1 MRPLK
6 LVMSAFGPYAGQTVI
21 DFSKLGEQGLYL
33 ITGDT
38 GAGKT
43 VIFDAVSYALYGQTS
58 GGVRDAN
65 MLRSQYADADTP
77 TFVELE
83 FSFRGKCYRVKRN
96 PEYRRPS
103 KRGGS
108 MTKEK
113 AGAELYYPDGRVP
126 VTRMSDVDK
135 SIVELLGLNHKQFT
149 QITMIAQGQFRKF
162 LDTNTDERSKIFRD
176 LFHTYF
182 FQQLQDRLK
191 QDAAAKRNEF
201 AEQQRRSEQ
210 ALNGISCIY
219 PAYTEKLQSFAAR
232 HYEGCVKEVLALVDT
247 IITLDEKEQQQVAAA
262 AAIMTKNLTAL
273 QDSLSAI
280 DKKQQLEKYMQ
291 TTEVRIAGMQKQ
303 LEQEAAA
310 AVQRQEALQKL
321 EAEVSEAQ
329 KGEVELA
336 QMQTERQ
343 QLAARQRELR
353 QLQEM
358 QQRYQSQEVALLQ
371 KRQEYK
377 QACDNFNHLNELSD
391 ACFDRFLGA
400 QAGLLAHDKLKPG
413 KPCPVC
419 GSCEHPQ
426 PVQLAQDAPTEN
438 DVEQARAKAEAAQKI
453 RDGLIGEGKALKEH
467 LELDKTLLLGKGVE
481 LLGCDD
487 LKLIAERAQAELK
500 DVNNK
505 ITSLRLKMGF
515 LQEKVEQYRKLAR
528 TLEQQKA
535 ADKQAEAAAQNLR
548 QQLAGAEGQLQ
559 ELKKQLAG
567 AEGQLQ
573 ELKKQLAEQNEL
585 LTDVDEQE
593 LQQEHEKLL
602 AQQRELELQDKRL
615 YAAIKNNQRIKQ
627 EVSGYEA
634 RRAACEAEYSLI
646 NSLSATLNGTLTG
659 KKRVNLETY
668 VQMHY
673 FDKILQRANV
683 RLLHMS
689 RGQYELCRDKMQDA
703 DSKTGNSKTG
713 LDLEVKDYYS
723 GNLRSVKTL
732 SGGESFMASLALA
745 LGLADEVQSCAGG
758 IQLDTMFVDEGFG
771 SLDDSSLQQA
781 IATLQGLSEGHRL
794 VGIIS
799 HVHDLQEMIDKKILV
814 RKKRGLQGTGS
825 EVALVVD

>member
-6 LVMSAFGPYAGQTVI
+6 LVMSAFGPYATQTVI

-65 MLRSQYADADTP
+65 MLRSQYADTDTP

-83 FSFRGKCYRVKRN
+83 FSFHGKCYRVKRN
-96 PEYRRPS
+96 PEYRRPA
-103 KRGGS
+103 KRGSG

-182 FQQLQDRLK
+182 FQQLQDKLK

-201 AEQQRRSEQ
+201 IEQQRRSEQ
-210 ALNGISCIY
+210 ALNGICCAY
-219 PAYTEKLQSFAAR
+219 PAYTEQLQSFAMR
-232 HYEGCVKEVLALVDT
+232 HYEGCVDEVLALVDT
-247 IITLDEKEQQQVAAA
+247 LIALDEKEQQQVAAVETA
-262 AAIMTKNLTAL
+262 AAKEVSAL
-273 QDSLSAI
+273 QESLGALA
-280 DKKQQLEKYMQ
+280 KKQQLLQAIQ
-291 TTEVRIAGMQKQ
+291 TTEARIARMQQ
-303 LEQEAAA
+303 QIEQEAAA
-310 AVQRQEALQKL
+310 SVQRQEALQKL
-321 EAEVSEAQ
+321 EADVNKAQ

-336 QMQTERQ
+336 QLQAERQ

-353 QLQEM
+353 QLNEM
-358 QQRYQSQEVALLQ
+358 QQRYQNQEVELLQ
-371 KRQEYK
+371 KRKEYK
-377 QACDNFNHLNELSD
+377 RASEEYEHFNKLSD

-438 DVEQARAKAEAAQKI
+438 DVEQARAKAETAQKI
-453 RDGLIGEGKALKEH
+453 RDGLIGEGTALNRRLKQ
-467 LELDKTLLLGKGVE
+467 DMTLLIGKGVE

-505 ITSLRLKMGF
+505 ITDLRLKMGF
-515 LQEKVEQYRKLAR
+515 LQEKVEQYHKLAK
-528 TLEQQKA
+528 TLEQQKI
-535 ADKQAEAAAQNLR
+535 ADKQAEAAAQSMR

-559 ELKKQLAG
+559 ELKKQLA
-567 AEGQLQ
+567 QQQ
-573 ELKKQLAEQNEL
+573 ELLV
-585 LTDVDEQE
+585 DVNEQE
-593 LQQEHEKLL
+593 LQQEHAKLL
-602 AQQRELELQDKRL
+602 AQLRELDLQGKRL
-615 YAAIKNNQRIKQ
+615 YSAIEKNRQIKQ

-634 RRAACEAEYSLI
+634 RRAACEAEYSFI

-673 FDKILQRANV
+673 FDKILQRANI
-683 RLLHMS
+683 RLLRMS
-689 RGQYELCRDKMQDA
+689 RGQYELCRDKMQDE

>member
-1 MRPLK
+1 
-6 LVMSAFGPYAGQTVI
+6 
-21 DFSKLGEQGLYL
+21 
-33 ITGDT
+33 
-38 GAGKT
+38 
-43 VIFDAVSYALYGQTS
+43 
-58 GGVRDAN
+58 
-65 MLRSQYADADTP
+65 
-77 TFVELE
+77 
-83 FSFRGKCYRVKRN
+83 
-96 PEYRRPS
+96 
-103 KRGGS
+103 
-108 MTKEK
+108 
-113 AGAELYYPDGRVP
+113 
-126 VTRMSDVDK
+126 
-135 SIVELLGLNHKQFT
+135 
-149 QITMIAQGQFRKF
+149 
-162 LDTNTDERSKIFRD
+162 
-176 LFHTYF
+176 
-182 FQQLQDRLK
+182 
-191 QDAAAKRNEF
+191 
-201 AEQQRRSEQ
+201 
-210 ALNGISCIY
+210 
-219 PAYTEKLQSFAAR
+219 
-232 HYEGCVKEVLALVDT
+232 
-247 IITLDEKEQQQVAAA
+247 
-262 AAIMTKNLTAL
+262 
-273 QDSLSAI
+273 
-280 DKKQQLEKYMQ
+280 
-291 TTEVRIAGMQKQ
+291 
-303 LEQEAAA
+303 
-310 AVQRQEALQKL
+310 
-321 EAEVSEAQ
+321 
-329 KGEVELA
+329 
-336 QMQTERQ
+336 
-343 QLAARQRELR
+343 
-353 QLQEM
+353 M

-377 QACDNFNHLNELSD
+377 RASEEYEHLNKLSD
-391 ACFDRFLGA
+391 ICFDRFLGA

-438 DVEQARAKAEAAQKI
+438 DVEQARAKAEAAQKV
-453 RDGLIGEGKALKEH
+453 RDGLVGEGKALKEH
-467 LELDKTLLLGKGVE
+467 LELDKGLLIGKGME

-487 LKLIAERAQAELK
+487 LKLIAEKVQAELK

-505 ITSLRLKMGF
+505 ITDLRLKMGF
-515 LQEKVEQYRKLAR
+515 LQEKVEQYHKLAK
-528 TLEQQKA
+528 TLEQQKT
-535 ADKQAEAAAQNLR
+535 ADKQAEAAAQSMR

-559 ELKKQLAG
+559 ELLV
-567 AEGQLQ
+567 
-573 ELKKQLAEQNEL
+573 
-585 LTDVDEQE
+585 DVNEQE
-593 LQQEHEKLL
+593 LQQEHAKLL
-602 AQQRELELQDKRL
+602 AQLRELDLQGKRL
-615 YAAIKNNQRIKQ
+615 YSAIEKNRQIKQ

-634 RRAACEAEYSLI
+634 RRAACEAEYSFI

-673 FDKILQRANV
+673 FDKILQRANI
-683 RLLHMS
+683 RLLRMS

-799 HVHDLQEMIDKKILV
+799 HVHDLQEIIDKKILV

>member
-6 LVMSAFGPYAGQTVI
+6 LVMSAFGPYATQTVI

-83 FSFRGKCYRVKRN
+83 FSFRGKCYKVRRN
-96 PEYRRPS
+96 PEYRRPA
-103 KRGGS
+103 KRGTG

-182 FQQLQDRLK
+182 FQQLQDKLK

-201 AEQQRRSEQ
+201 LEQQRRSEQ
-210 ALNGISCIY
+210 ALNGICCAY
-219 PAYTEKLQSFAAR
+219 PAYTEHLQSLALR
-232 HYEGCVKEVLALVDT
+232 HYEGCVDEVLALVDT
-247 IITLDEKEQQQVAAA
+247 LIALDEKEQQQVAAA
-262 AAIMTKNLTAL
+262 ETDAAKEVSAL
-273 QDSLSAI
+273 QDSLGALA
-280 DKKQQLEKYMQ
+280 KKQQLLQAIQNAEA
-291 TTEVRIAGMQKQ
+291 RIARMQQ
-303 LEQEAAA
+303 QIEQEAAA
-310 AVQRQEALQKL
+310 SVQRQEALQKL
-321 EAEVSEAQ
+321 EAEVGEAQ

-336 QMQTERQ
+336 QLQAARQ
-343 QLAARQRELR
+343 QLAARQRELL
-353 QLQEM
+353 QLQDM
-358 QQRYQSQEVALLQ
+358 QLRYQRQEVALLQ

-377 QACDNFNHLNELSD
+377 RASEEYEHLNKLSD
-391 ACFDRFLGA
+391 VCFDRFLGA

-419 GSCEHPQ
+419 GSCEHPH

-438 DVEQARAKAEAAQKI
+438 DVEQARARAEAAQKV
-453 RDGLIGEGKALKEH
+453 RDGLVGEGKALKEH
-467 LELDKTLLLGKGVE
+467 LELDKGLLIGKGME

-487 LKLIAERAQAELK
+487 LKLIAEKVQAELK

-505 ITSLRLKMGF
+505 ITDLRLKMGF
-515 LQEKVEQYRKLAR
+515 LQEKVEQYHKLAK
-528 TLEQQKA
+528 TLEQQKT
-535 ADKQAEAAAQNLR
+535 ADKQAEAAAQSMR

-559 ELKKQLAG
+559 ELKKQLA
-567 AEGQLQ
+567 QQQ
-573 ELKKQLAEQNEL
+573 ELLV
-585 LTDVDEQE
+585 DVNEQE
-593 LQQEHEKLL
+593 LQQEHAKLL
-602 AQQRELELQDKRL
+602 AQLRELDLQGKRL
-615 YAAIKNNQRIKQ
+615 YYAIEKNRQIKQ

-634 RRAACEAEYSLI
+634 RRAACEAEYSFI

-673 FDKILQRANV
+673 FDKILQRANI
-683 RLLHMS
+683 RLLRMS
-689 RGQYELCRDKMQDA
+689 RGQYELCRDKMQDE

>member
-83 FSFRGKCYRVKRN
+83 FSFHGKCYKVRRN
-96 PEYRRPS
+96 PEYRRPA
-103 KRGGS
+103 KRGTG

-182 FQQLQDRLK
+182 FQQLQDKLK

-201 AEQQRRSEQ
+201 LEQQRRSEQ
-210 ALNGISCIY
+210 ALNGICCAY
-219 PAYTEKLQSFAAR
+219 PAYTEQLQSFALR
-232 HYEGCVKEVLALVDT
+232 HYEACVDEVLALVDT
-247 IITLDEKEQQQVAAA
+247 LIALDEKEQQQVAAVETA
-262 AAIMTKNLTAL
+262 AAKEVSAL
-273 QDSLSAI
+273 QESLGALA
-280 DKKQQLEKYMQ
+280 KKQQLLQAIQ
-291 TTEVRIAGMQKQ
+291 TTEARIARMQQ
-303 LEQEAAA
+303 QTEQEAAA
-310 AVQRQEALQKL
+310 SVQRQEALQKL
-321 EAEVSEAQ
+321 EADVNKAQ

-336 QMQTERQ
+336 QLQAERQ

-353 QLQEM
+353 QLNEM
-358 QQRYQSQEVALLQ
+358 QQRYQNQEVELLQ
-371 KRQEYK
+371 KRKEYK
-377 QACDNFNHLNELSD
+377 RASEEYEHFNKLSG

-419 GSCEHPQ
+419 GSCEHPH

-438 DVEQARAKAEAAQKI
+438 DVEQARAKAETAQKI
-453 RDGLIGEGKALKEH
+453 RDGLIGEGTALNRRLKQ
-467 LELDKTLLLGKGVE
+467 DMTLLIGKGVE

-505 ITSLRLKMGF
+505 ITDMRLKMGF
-515 LQEKVEQYRKLAR
+515 LQEKVEQYHKLAK
-528 TLEQQKA
+528 TLEQQKT
-535 ADKQAEAAAQNLR
+535 ADKQAEAAAQSMR

-559 ELKKQLAG
+559 ELKKQLA
-567 AEGQLQ
+567 QQQ
-573 ELKKQLAEQNEL
+573 ELLV
-585 LTDVDEQE
+585 DVNEQE
-593 LQQEHEKLL
+593 LQQEHAKLL
-602 AQQRELELQDKRL
+602 AQLRELDLQGKRL
-615 YAAIKNNQRIKQ
+615 YSAIEKNRQIKQ

-634 RRAACEAEYSLI
+634 RRAACEAEYSFI

-673 FDKILQRANV
+673 FDKILQRANI
-683 RLLHMS
+683 RLLRMS
-689 RGQYELCRDKMQDA
+689 RGQYELCRDKMQDE

>member
-6 LVMSAFGPYAGQTVI
+6 LVMSAFGPYATQTVI

-65 MLRSQYADADTP
+65 MLRSQYADTDTP

-83 FSFRGKCYRVKRN
+83 FSFHGKCYRVKRN
-96 PEYRRPS
+96 PEYRRPA
-103 KRGGS
+103 KRGSG

-182 FQQLQDRLK
+182 FQQLQDKLK

-201 AEQQRRSEQ
+201 IEQQRRSEQ
-210 ALNGISCIY
+210 ALNGICCAY
-219 PAYTEKLQSFAAR
+219 PAYTEQLQSFAMR
-232 HYEGCVKEVLALVDT
+232 HYEGCVDEVLALVDT
-247 IITLDEKEQQQVAAA
+247 LIALDEKEQQQVAAVETA
-262 AAIMTKNLTAL
+262 AAKEVSAL
-273 QDSLSAI
+273 QESLGALA
-280 DKKQQLEKYMQ
+280 KKQQLLQAIQ
-291 TTEVRIAGMQKQ
+291 TTEARIARMQQ
-303 LEQEAAA
+303 QIEQEAAA
-310 AVQRQEALQKL
+310 SVQRQEALQKL
-321 EAEVSEAQ
+321 EADVNKAQ
-329 KGEVELA
+329 KGEVERA
-336 QMQTERQ
+336 QLQAERQ

-353 QLQEM
+353 QLNEM
-358 QQRYQSQEVALLQ
+358 QQRYQNQEVELLQ
-371 KRQEYK
+371 KRKEYK
-377 QACDNFNHLNELSD
+377 RASEEYEHFNKLSD

-438 DVEQARAKAEAAQKI
+438 DVEQARAKAETAQKI
-453 RDGLIGEGKALKEH
+453 RDGLIGEGTALNRRLKQ
-467 LELDKTLLLGKGVE
+467 DMTLLIGKGVE

-505 ITSLRLKMGF
+505 ITDLRLKMGF
-515 LQEKVEQYRKLAR
+515 LQEKVEQYHKLAK
-528 TLEQQKA
+528 TLEQQKI
-535 ADKQAEAAAQNLR
+535 ADKQAEAAAQSMR

-559 ELKKQLAG
+559 ELKKQLA
-567 AEGQLQ
+567 QQQ
-573 ELKKQLAEQNEL
+573 ELLV
-585 LTDVDEQE
+585 DVNEQE
-593 LQQEHEKLL
+593 LQQEHAKLL
-602 AQQRELELQDKRL
+602 AQLRELDLQGKRL
-615 YAAIKNNQRIKQ
+615 YSAIEKNRQIKQ

-634 RRAACEAEYSLI
+634 RRAACEAEYSFI

-673 FDKILQRANV
+673 FDKILQRANI
-683 RLLHMS
+683 RLLRMS
-689 RGQYELCRDKMQDA
+689 RGQYELCRDKMQDE

>member
-65 MLRSQYADADTP
+65 MLRSQYADDDTP

-96 PEYRRPS
+96 PEYRRPA
-103 KRGGS
+103 KRGTG

-182 FQQLQDRLK
+182 FQQLQDKLK
-191 QDAAAKRNEF
+191 HDATAKRNEF
-201 AEQQRRSEQ
+201 LEQQRRSEQ
-210 ALNGISCIY
+210 ALNGICCAY
-219 PAYTEKLQSFAAR
+219 PAYTEHLQSLALR
-232 HYEGCVKEVLALVDT
+232 HYEGCVDEVLALVDT
-247 IITLDEKEQQQVAAA
+247 LIALDEKEQQQVAAA
-262 AAIMTKNLTAL
+262 ETDAAKEVSAL
-273 QDSLSAI
+273 QGSLGALA
-280 DKKQQLEKYMQ
+280 KKQQLLQAIQNAEA
-291 TTEVRIAGMQKQ
+291 RIARMQQ
-303 LEQEAAA
+303 QIEQEAAA
-310 AVQRQEALQKL
+310 SVQRQEALQKL
-321 EAEVSEAQ
+321 EADVNKAQ
-329 KGEVELA
+329 KGEVELVQLQA
-336 QMQTERQ
+336 ERQ

-353 QLQEM
+353 QLNEM
-358 QQRYQSQEVALLQ
+358 QQRYQNQEVELLQ
-371 KRQEYK
+371 KRKEYK
-377 QACDNFNHLNELSD
+377 RASEEYEHFNKLSD

-426 PVQLAQDAPTEN
+426 PVQLAQDAPTEI
-438 DVEQARAKAEAAQKI
+438 DVEQARAKAETAQKI
-453 RDGLIGEGKALKEH
+453 RDGLIGEGTALNRRLKQ
-467 LELDKTLLLGKGVE
+467 DMTLLIGKGVE

-505 ITSLRLKMGF
+505 ITDMRLKMGF
-515 LQEKVEQYRKLAR
+515 LQEKVEQYRKLVK
-528 TLEQQKA
+528 TLEQQKT
-535 ADKQAEAAAQNLR
+535 ADKQAEAAAQSMR

-559 ELKKQLAG
+559 ELKKQLA
-567 AEGQLQ
+567 QQQ
-573 ELKKQLAEQNEL
+573 ELLV
-585 LTDVDEQE
+585 DVNEQE
-593 LQQEHEKLL
+593 LQQEHAKLL
-602 AQQRELELQDKRL
+602 AQLRELDLQGKRL
-615 YAAIKNNQRIKQ
+615 YSAIEKNRQIKQ

-634 RRAACEAEYSLI
+634 RRAACEAEYSFI

-673 FDKILQRANV
+673 FDKILQRANI
-683 RLLHMS
+683 RLLRMS
-689 RGQYELCRDKMQDA
+689 RGQYELCRDKMQDE

-771 SLDDSSLQQA
+771 SLDESSLQQA

>member
-6 LVMSAFGPYAGQTVI
+6 LVMSAFGPYATQTVI

-83 FSFRGKCYRVKRN
+83 FSFHGKCYKVRRN
-96 PEYRRPS
+96 PEYRRPA
-103 KRGGS
+103 KRGTG

-182 FQQLQDRLK
+182 FQQLQDKLK

-201 AEQQRRSEQ
+201 LEQQRRSEQ
-210 ALNGISCIY
+210 ALNGICCAY
-219 PAYTEKLQSFAAR
+219 PAYTEQLQSFALR
-232 HYEGCVKEVLALVDT
+232 HYEGCVDEVLALVDT
-247 IITLDEKEQQQVAAA
+247 LIALDEKEQQQVAAA
-262 AAIMTKNLTAL
+262 ETAAAKEVSAL
-273 QDSLSAI
+273 QDSLGALA
-280 DKKQQLEKYMQ
+280 KKQQLLQAIQNAEA
-291 TTEVRIAGMQKQ
+291 RIARMHQQ
-303 LEQEAAA
+303 IEQEAAA
-310 AVQRQEALQKL
+310 SVQRQEVLQKL
-321 EAEVSEAQ
+321 EAEVGEAQ

-336 QMQTERQ
+336 QLQAARQ
-343 QLAARQRELR
+343 QLAARQRELL
-353 QLQEM
+353 QLQDM

-377 QACDNFNHLNELSD
+377 RASEEYEHLNKLSD
-391 ACFDRFLGA
+391 VCFDRFLGA

-438 DVEQARAKAEAAQKI
+438 DVEQARAKAEAAQKV
-453 RDGLIGEGKALKEH
+453 RDGLVGEGKALKEH
-467 LELDKTLLLGKGVE
+467 LELDKGLLIGKGME
-481 LLGCDD
+481 LLGCND
-487 LKLIAERAQAELK
+487 LKLIPEKVQAELK

-505 ITSLRLKMGF
+505 ITDLRLKMGF
-515 LQEKVEQYRKLAR
+515 LQEKVEQYHKLAK
-528 TLEQQKA
+528 TLEQQKT
-535 ADKQAEAAAQNLR
+535 ADKQAEAAAQSMR

-559 ELKKQLAG
+559 ELNKQLA
-567 AEGQLQ
+567 QQQ
-573 ELKKQLAEQNEL
+573 ELLV
-585 LTDVDEQE
+585 DVNEQE
-593 LQQEHEKLL
+593 LQQEHAKLL
-602 AQQRELELQDKRL
+602 AQLRELDLQGKRL
-615 YAAIKNNQRIKQ
+615 YSAIEKNRQIKQ

-634 RRAACEAEYSLI
+634 RRAACEAEYSFI

-673 FDKILQRANV
+673 FDKILQRANI
-683 RLLHMS
+683 RLLRMS
-689 RGQYELCRDKMQDA
+689 RGQYELCRDKMQDE

-745 LGLADEVQSCAGG
+745 LGLADEVQSGAGG

-771 SLDDSSLQQA
+771 SLDDNSLQQA